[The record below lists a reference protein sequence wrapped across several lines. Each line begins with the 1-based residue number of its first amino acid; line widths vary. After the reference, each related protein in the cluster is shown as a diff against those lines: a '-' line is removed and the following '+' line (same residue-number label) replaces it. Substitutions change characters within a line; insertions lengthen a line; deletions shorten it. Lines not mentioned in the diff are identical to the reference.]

1 MHGEGESLLDQNNLV
16 ITPID
21 KSKNLCVMTENQY
34 GETISDV
41 FSYRDKFEPIE
52 YNSESVCN
60 DKVKLRKE
68 IH

>member
-1 MHGEGESLLDQNNLV
+1 
-16 ITPID
+16 
-21 KSKNLCVMTENQY
+21 MTENQY

-41 FSYRDKFEPIE
+41 FSNRDKFEPIE

-60 DKVKLRKE
+60 DKVKLGKE